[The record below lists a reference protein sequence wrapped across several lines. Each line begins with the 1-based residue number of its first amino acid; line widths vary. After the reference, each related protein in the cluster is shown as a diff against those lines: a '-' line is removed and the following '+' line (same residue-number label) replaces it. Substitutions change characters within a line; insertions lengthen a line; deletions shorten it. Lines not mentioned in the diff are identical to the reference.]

1 MKQID
6 ILGSCVTRDAFEF
19 PEAAD
24 YTPAPYFA
32 RSSLISI
39 YSPSLKIKKEGIL
52 LKSQFQQKTLYNDLN
67 KVFRNHIIKSK
78 SHFLIIDFIDERF
91 DILKYKDSYLTKS
104 DEFKNSN
111 LPSILDTTLVEKNQE
126 YFNLWEMAALQ
137 FIQELRGVRNP
148 KSVILHKAFWCK
160 KYFDENGEVRDFPDQ
175 ERIDLNNK
183 RLERMYAFVERN
195 LPGILKSIYLKGG
208 YLSDINHRWGL
219 SPFHY
224 ENRYYED
231 FIKELNTID
240 HAKMQ

>member
-19 PEAAD
+19 PMASD

-39 YSPSLKIKKEGIL
+39 YSPSLEIKKEGII
-52 LKSQFQQKTLYNDLN
+52 LKSQFQQKTVFNDLN
-67 KVFRNHIIKSK
+67 KVFRQHINNST

-91 DILKYKDSYLTKS
+91 DILKYKDSYLTNS
-104 DEFKNSN
+104 DEYKNSN
-111 LPSILDTTLVEKNQE
+111 LPTILNTTTLEKNQE
-126 YFNLWEMAALQ
+126 YFKLWELAALRFVQ
-137 FIQELRGVRNP
+137 DLKIRQP

-160 KYFDENGEVRDFPDQ
+160 KYIDKDGNIQSFPNQ

-195 LPGILKSIYLKGG
+195 LPGILKSIHLRGE

-224 ENRYYED
+224 ESKYYED
-231 FIKELNTID
+231 FIKELKAIELTKI
-240 HAKMQ
+240 